1 MKILSASQ
9 PPSPHFP
16 LPPFRP
22 PAHCLV
28 HSRRRKFIKMKLRLQ
43 LTGFIK
49 IYLPLTDAICWRVS
63 VFRCRRQRAPWII
76 WSVLSVIFY
85 GLAYTSVTLN
95 TNTCWLVR
103 CSAAPFW
110 VQLEVHSDPPWKQ
123 AYWVKHMLPLIQLL
137 LFFLLLLV
145 TKLYHV
151 KHEGWTLN

>member
-49 IYLPLTDAICWRVS
+49 IYLPLTDAICWCVS
-63 VFRCRRQRAPWII
+63 VFLHGRQRGSLNNLVSFISDILWAR
-76 WSVLSVIFY
+76 LHECD
-85 GLAYTSVTLN
+85 LN
-95 TNTCWLVR
+95 TNTC
-103 CSAAPFW
+103 
-110 VQLEVHSDPPWKQ
+110 
-123 AYWVKHMLPLIQLL
+123 
-137 LFFLLLLV
+137 
-145 TKLYHV
+145 
-151 KHEGWTLN
+151 